1 MRLTKALLATM
12 PARTR
17 FTKNEREII
26 VRTAQQKRT
35 HCFAKQ
41 YERLSLLSCRVKRK
55 TLGRLGR

>member
-12 PARTR
+12 PAITR

-35 HCFAKQ
+35 HCFARQ
-41 YERLSLLSCRVKRK
+41 YERLKLIKLPC
-55 TLGRLGR
+55 